1 MSGGCCVALPRS
13 LGRCWPP
20 GSRMR
25 WACAVRYSV
34 LCSESSLILCFLIS
48 CPPRKRG
55 TACDE
60 RDGPVVPRGHAR
72 MPGAAAVC
80 PSLSFAGVPR
90 SRTGAWFRLPGCVS
104 RRGTQFPTCL
114 GLAPSHW
121 RAPPGPGRLFDGRGA
136 FLELRSCSCRSCVP
150 CLCASP
156 SCLIVLEPGPGL
168 AALASLL
175 WSLRFCLVAEGEGRM
190 ANLIGLVRS
199 LLHAFPGEVYFSSF
213 PKSTLNRLL
222 HSVSVMTWNATRRS
236 RPIPPQWSGHRRAT
250 ASGKH
255 RFGGCR
261 AGGGDEVG
269 APSCRCVGG
278 T

>member
-1 MSGGCCVALPRS
+1 MHVCRPHSYVLKAGRDQESKIRCCSTSSAPPLLSGAGGDRLT
-13 LGRCWPP
+13 

-114 GLAPSHW
+114 GLACST
-121 RAPPGPGRLFDGRGA
+121 RCAPPGP
-136 FLELRSCSCRSCVP
+136 
-150 CLCASP
+150 
-156 SCLIVLEPGPGL
+156 
-168 AALASLL
+168 
-175 WSLRFCLVAEGEGRM
+175 
-190 ANLIGLVRS
+190 
-199 LLHAFPGEVYFSSF
+199 
-213 PKSTLNRLL
+213 
-222 HSVSVMTWNATRRS
+222 
-236 RPIPPQWSGHRRAT
+236 
-250 ASGKH
+250 
-255 RFGGCR
+255 
-261 AGGGDEVG
+261 
-269 APSCRCVGG
+269 
-278 T
+278 